1 MNICSICLK
10 CFDDSNAICD
20 VEGHGSLT
28 RARNGSCLIVEGYR
42 IDSLFESASPV
53 ELFKATHLASK
64 KSVLISFVARDAPL
78 SKLESELRTVIG
90 MSHPNLTRVFEFGK
104 IDKNELF
111 IVQEVPF
118 GRSLHDE
125 LSERAHF
132 DEKQA
137 IEIARQVAEALD
149 DLHSRGLIHGAI
161 SPSNIFISTSETGDR
176 SVKLCNYDFGG
187 MARKGDSAKA
197 GIDSIRYYSP
207 EHFEDGDI
215 DFRSDIYS
223 LAAVFYH
230 LLLGRPTMD
239 KPSAESISD
248 FVFDQSDVWDL
259 HIDLRALIAH
269 TLRQSFQRRLE
280 LRPRT
285 TGNLVGQL
293 RQLEFIANRLNADS
307 SSSRDRQKAFERP
320 SEAEAP
326 ERGVAPAVPEL
337 GKPSVS
343 PVDLSRSDQ
352 PSRTDDVHSVYS
364 TLYEISEI
372 DVDYDVDD
380 LQVIDRA
387 HVESPGPVSRSNE
400 TLETES
406 HGIVEGPLMRTPVYR
421 QQAGARR
428 NYFDGRVSST
438 FLFAAGLLFAAV
450 FGGAVTATV
459 LEWQRDGEPPK
470 AVNQE
475 KISSESKPDPVIDR
489 SAEIADSD
497 KMGPEDPQD
506 SDASYQERRELDQ
519 VVTLVSAEEPPGEL
533 AATRRPGSKMGAATK
548 TKRPDKRKP
557 IKSKKGPKRDENG
570 DGTKRPELFK
580 TVVIYY

>member
-78 SKLESELRTVIG
+78 SKLESELRAVIG
-90 MSHPNLTRVFEFGK
+90 MSHPNLARVSEFGK

-111 IVQEVPF
+111 VVQEVPS
-118 GRSLHDE
+118 GRSLLDE

-149 DLHSRGLIHGAI
+149 DLHSRGLIHGAV
-161 SPSNIFISTSETGDR
+161 SPSNIFITTSETGDR

-230 LLLGRPTMD
+230 LLLGRPTVD
-239 KPSAESISD
+239 APSAESISA

-280 LRPRT
+280 LRPRK

-320 SEAEAP
+320 SEAESS
-326 ERGVAPAVPEL
+326 EQRVATSVPAL

-343 PVDLSRSDQ
+343 TVDLSRSDQ
-352 PSRTDDVHSVYS
+352 TPRADDVHSVYS
-364 TLYEISEI
+364 TLYEVSEI
-372 DVDYDVDD
+372 DVDYDTDD
-380 LQVIDRA
+380 LQVIDQA
-387 HVESPGPVSRSNE
+387 HVESPGPV
-400 TLETES
+400 
-406 HGIVEGPLMRTPVYR
+406 YR
-421 QQAGARR
+421 QQAGAGR

-557 IKSKKGPKRDENG
+557 IKSKKGPKPDENG